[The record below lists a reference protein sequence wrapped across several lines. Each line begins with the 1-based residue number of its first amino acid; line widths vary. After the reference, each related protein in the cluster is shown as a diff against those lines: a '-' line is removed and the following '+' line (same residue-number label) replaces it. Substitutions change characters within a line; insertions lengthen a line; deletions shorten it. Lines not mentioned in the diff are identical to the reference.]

1 MAFPAA
7 PTNDQV
13 YVTADGRSYVYVTAT
28 TSWQYRDYSGT
39 SLTNNTTA
47 TVAPTA
53 TDSAPTYSTGAVW
66 IVNTQDIYIN
76 VDSTAGAAVWQK
88 VGATVA
94 ALAPTSPIAGELFLS
109 TTSNQAFIWNGSAWI
124 DITASASTLN
134 NANATTAPTAT
145 DDGTANYRIGSLWIS
160 TTTGEV
166 YFAVDV
172 TTGAAVWLTL
182 GGGGFTPLATDP
194 AAPAAGAVWFNTA
207 TNTFKGN
214 DGLTK
219 AFVVI

>member
-13 YVTADGRSYVYVTAT
+13 YVTADGRSYVYVAAT
-28 TSWQYRDYSGT
+28 TSWQYRDFSGT
-39 SLTNNTTA
+39 QLTNNTTA
-47 TVAPTA
+47 TVAPTI
-53 TDSAPTYSTGAVW
+53 TDSAPTYSTGSVW
-66 IVNTQDIYIN
+66 IVNNQDIYIN
-76 VDSTAGAAVWQK
+76 VDATAGAAVWQK
-88 VGATVA
+88 VGATVSA
-94 ALAPTSPIAGELFLS
+94 SAPTSPIAGELFLS
-109 TTSNQAFIWNGSAWI
+109 TAANQAFIWNGSAWI

-134 NANATTAPTAT
+134 NASATTAPTVT
-145 DDGTANYRIGSLWIS
+145 DDGTANYDIGSLWTN
-160 TTTGEV
+160 TTTDEV
-166 YFAVDV
+166 YFNVDV

-182 GGGGFTPLATDP
+182 GGGFTPLAVDP
-194 AAPAAGAVWFNTA
+194 ATPAAGSMWFNTT